1 MSKGRFASSGVV
13 VGQTRRDRRD
23 QRSDQLKGNKVTMG
37 KNVPRQ
43 TEGAVGDITVREI
56 STVGLRCYIKTDSGW
71 FDINAMVASF
81 QPKWVDLSLINGGTK
96 GWFRKSTDHDI
107 PGYMKDMHGFVHLR
121 GVVKMEAGTED
132 GVTYSTASKIATL
145 PSSFRPSHHQYR
157 EVLDYATSTPASANT
172 AVFKIETDGDLYM
185 SEGASAAGN
194 TLDGISF
201 YAGKKATSVTAG
213 QEFEQSDIGHGVVL

>member
-1 MSKGRFASSGVV
+1 MSRTLSGFERRLQNTKGGKVKMGV
-13 VGQTRRDRRD
+13 GRPSMQ
-23 QRSDQLKGNKVTMG
+23 
-37 KNVPRQ
+37 
-43 TEGAVGDITVREI
+43 EGSIGDLSVRKMA
-56 STVGLRCYIKTDSGW
+56 TGLICYIKTNSGW

-81 QPKWVDLSLINGGTK
+81 QPKWVGLSLINGGTK